1 MGREQQNNNNME
13 TITNFEQLTKHLSE
27 RGERKRVA
35 VVCAS
40 DDSTQ
45 YAVARALDER
55 FIDAIFVGC
64 KEEIITNPA
73 FAAHEGHVTYI
84 DTADRDEAARKAV
97 ELVREGKADILMKGL
112 INTDNL
118 LHAVL
123 NKETGILPKGK
134 VLTHITAS
142 TIPGYPKLLFF
153 TDAAVIPYPT
163 HEQRVEQVSYIAKLC
178 RDFGISEPKI
188 SLIHCSEKVG
198 GKFFPFT
205 ERYAE
210 IIESGRNGDFGPC
223 VIDGPLDLKTSCC
236 KESLDKKGIQSPLD
250 GEADALIFPD
260 IQAGNVFYK
269 TITLFCHA
277 ETAGM
282 LAGTM
287 APVVLPSRSDSKI
300 CKYCSLALAAI
311 NA

>member
-1 MGREQQNNNNME
+1 M
-13 TITNFEQLTKHLSE
+13 TNIKNFNDLTSHLVK
-27 RGERKRVA
+27 RGTRKRVA
-35 VVCAS
+35 IVWAA
-40 DDSTQ
+40 DESTQ
-45 YAVARALDER
+45 YAAIRALNDG

-64 KEEIITNPA
+64 REQLEQLDELKPHAEHITYVDTDDKDK
-73 FAAHEGHVTYI
+73 AA
-84 DTADRDEAARKAV
+84 ALAV
-97 ELVREGKADILMKGL
+97 QMVREGQADVLMKGL